1 MIYLIITSSLL
12 TARFQA
18 APEKRL
24 NEYLSAIQ
32 ETLLHL
38 PSSIRPIIVE
48 NNGERTTCLEQF
60 MHLGNSVSVLYT
72 MNNERKYKSKG
83 VNELLDLHE
92 VINRMNIQ
100 GNDIIIKLTG
110 RYSMISPAFFNE
122 VIEHESDYDA
132 FIKFFNVCAMEF
144 QENDCVLGLYA
155 IRAYLLK
162 GWNPYSIDNH
172 SSAEVAFARY
182 VRRSVLRI
190 KEMNRLDV
198 RCVFAEDGRILDV

>member
-1 MIYLIITSSLL
+1 MIYLVFTASLL
-12 TARFQA
+12 TSRFQA
-18 APEKRL
+18 APEKRI
-24 NEYLSAIQ
+24 NEYVSAIQ

-48 NNGERTTCLEQF
+48 NNGKRTTCLEQF
-60 MHLGNSVSVLYT
+60 THHGQSVPVIYT
-72 MNNERKYKSKG
+72 TNNETTYKSKG

-92 VINRMNIQ
+92 VIQRMNIQ
-100 GNDIIIKLTG
+100 GNDMIIKLTG
-110 RYSMISPAFFNE
+110 RYSIISSAFFNE

-132 FIKFFNVCAMEF
+132 FIKFFNVCTMEY

-182 VRRSVLRI
+182 VRRSAPRM
-190 KEMNRLDV
+190 KEMNRLDI
-198 RCVFAEDGRILDV
+198 RCVFAEDGRILNV